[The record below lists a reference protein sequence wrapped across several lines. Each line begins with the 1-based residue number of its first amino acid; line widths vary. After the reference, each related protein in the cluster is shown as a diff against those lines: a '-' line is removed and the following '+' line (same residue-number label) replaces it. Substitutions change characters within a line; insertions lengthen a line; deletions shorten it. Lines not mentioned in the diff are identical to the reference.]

1 MTPVSPH
8 ATEPRHPMSP
18 WSRMTAVL
26 GGLLIASVLAGCA
39 TGAGSPVSGPSAE
52 PMTESDEP
60 EARKRARLRIEL
72 ASGYF
77 EQGKTTVALDEIKQ
91 AVAADPT
98 FGPAYVLRGLVY
110 MRLNDNRLAEES
122 FQRALQLNPRDPDAL
137 HNYGWFQCRQG
148 RHQQAIDLFARALA
162 NPTYG
167 GQAKTLKLKGVCQI
181 NMGQLPEAEGT
192 LARAYE
198 LDPAD
203 PVTAYNLANLIY
215 RRGDD
220 VKAQF
225 YARRLNNSEM
235 ANAQSLWLGI
245 RIERRLGERT
255 AAEQLAQ
262 QLGRRFPQSPEWA
275 AYRRGAFNE

>member
-1 MTPVSPH
+1 MTPVTPH
-8 ATEPRHPMSP
+8 ATEPRRPTSP
-18 WSRMTAVL
+18 WSRMTAAL

-137 HNYGWFQCRQG
+137 HNYGWFQPVR
-148 RHQQAIDLFARALA
+148 
-162 NPTYG
+162 
-167 GQAKTLKLKGVCQI
+167 GV
-181 NMGQLPEAEGT
+181 T
-192 LARAYE
+192 S
-198 LDPAD
+198 
-203 PVTAYNLANLIY
+203 
-215 RRGDD
+215 RR
-220 VKAQF
+220 
-225 YARRLNNSEM
+225 
-235 ANAQSLWLGI
+235 
-245 RIERRLGERT
+245 
-255 AAEQLAQ
+255 
-262 QLGRRFPQSPEWA
+262 
-275 AYRRGAFNE
+275 